1 MPTSR
6 QPNDTRAEPTG
17 TDPAARLRD
26 IRAKVTSLRE
36 RLKSERDPK
45 LVDAINAEVKKLSD
59 LLSELIG
66 AASKNAGPVTKAD
79 KVVWPRD
86 LTDEPNNPG
95 AWGADPAEVSVE

>member
-6 QPNDTRAEPTG
+6 QTNETPAEPTG

-26 IRAKVTSLRE
+26 IRAKVTALRE
-36 RLKSERDPK
+36 RLASERDPK

-66 AASKNAGPVTKAD
+66 ASRKNTGPVAKAD

-86 LTDEPNNPG
+86 LTAEPNNPG
-95 AWGADPAEVSVE
+95 DWGADPVEVGVE

>member
-6 QPNDTRAEPTG
+6 QPNDNPAELTG

-36 RLKSERDPK
+36 RLKNERDPK
-45 LVDAINAEVKKLSD
+45 LVDAINAEVKKLSE

-66 AASKNAGPVTKAD
+66 AARKNTGPVAKAD
-79 KVVWPRD
+79 KIVWPRD
-86 LTDEPNNPG
+86 LSAQANSAGD
-95 AWGADPAEVSVE
+95 WGADPAEVGVE

>member
-1 MPTSR
+1 VPTSR
-6 QPNDTRAEPTG
+6 QPNDTPSEPTG

-36 RLKSERDPK
+36 RLESERDPK
-45 LVDAINAEVKKLSD
+45 LKGAINAEVKKLSD

-66 AASKNAGPVTKAD
+66 AANKNAGPVTKAN

-86 LTDEPNNPG
+86 LTAEPSNPG
-95 AWGADPAEVSVE
+95 DWGEDPAEVGVE

>member
-1 MPTSR
+1 MPI
-6 QPNDTRAEPTG
+6 DTTANAGAEQKPAG
-17 TDPAARLRD
+17 DLAARLRD

-36 RLKSERDPK
+36 RLATERDPK

-66 AASKNAGPVTKAD
+66 AASKNEGPVTKAD

-86 LTDEPNNPG
+86 LTAEPSNPG
-95 AWGADPAEVSVE
+95 DWGADPAEVSVE

>member
-1 MPTSR
+1 MPIDTTA
-6 QPNDTRAEPTG
+6 NDGAGQKPAG
-17 TDPAARLRD
+17 DLAARLRD

-66 AASKNAGPVTKAD
+66 AASKNEGPVTKAD

-86 LTDEPNNPG
+86 LTAEPNSPG
-95 AWGADPAEVSVE
+95 DWGADPAEDSVE

>member
-6 QPNDTRAEPTG
+6 QTNETPAEPTG

-26 IRAKVTSLRE
+26 IRAKVTALRE

-59 LLSELIG
+59 LLSELIQ
-66 AASKNAGPVTKAD
+66 AAGNRAGTVSKTDPF
-79 KVVWPRD
+79 VWPRD
-86 LTDEPNNPG
+86 LTAEPNSPG
-95 AWGADPAEVSVE
+95 DWGADPAEVGVE